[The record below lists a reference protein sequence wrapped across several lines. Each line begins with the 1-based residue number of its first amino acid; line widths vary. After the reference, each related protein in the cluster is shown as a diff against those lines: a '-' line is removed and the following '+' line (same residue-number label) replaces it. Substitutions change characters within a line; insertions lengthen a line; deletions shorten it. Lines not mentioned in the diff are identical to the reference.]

1 MAEFFFALYS
11 FATECEWDVN
21 KKCGLLNL
29 SLKVLEE
36 LVKSHSKEDFVDLL
50 RKHTELA
57 SRRDGNYKQLFNERD
72 IYEIRSLLNHHLLP
86 FFELYRIILDRHYHF
101 RLETIQKDVVEELK
115 EQELSTGTPAEV

>member
-1 MAEFFFALYS
+1 M
-11 FATECEWDVN
+11 
-21 KKCGLLNL
+21 
-29 SLKVLEE
+29 
-36 LVKSHSKEDFVDLL
+36 DLL